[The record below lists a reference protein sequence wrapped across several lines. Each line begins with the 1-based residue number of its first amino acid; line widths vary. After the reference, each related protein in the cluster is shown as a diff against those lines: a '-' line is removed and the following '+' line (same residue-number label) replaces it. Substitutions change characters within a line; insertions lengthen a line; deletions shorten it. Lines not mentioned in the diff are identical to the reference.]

1 MNTMAECL
9 TCEEI
14 EQRICDLS
22 DDLSSLSGC
31 QGAKVESNGITFDYT
46 EVIKSKREVLKLFVD
61 LHATKCPKGAG
72 DLYEFVQVPCVRPAT
87 CVGTAACSTSRQRG
101 LNRRRYRR

>member
-1 MNTMAECL
+1 MADCL

-22 DDLSSLSGC
+22 DELSSLSGC
-31 QGAKVESNGITFDYT
+31 QGVKVNDSGISFDYT
-46 EVIKSKREVLKLFVD
+46 DVIRTKREVLKLFVD
-61 LHATKCPKGAG
+61 LHKTKCPKGAG
-72 DLYEFVQVPCVRPAT
+72 ELYEFVHVPCVKPAT

-101 LNRRRYRR
+101 LNHRRYRR